1 VTVPPSLSLR
11 LSQWK
16 NVARPLL
23 NNLRA
28 EPEIR
33 KAKVQTNLSTEAI
46 DVYAEDAKVTR
57 A

>member
-1 VTVPPSLSLR
+1 MWLGL
-11 LSQWK
+11 
-16 NVARPLL
+16 LL

-33 KAKVQTNLSTEAI
+33 KANVQTNLSTEAV

>member
-1 VTVPPSLSLR
+1 MWLGL
-11 LSQWK
+11 
-16 NVARPLL
+16 LL

-28 EPEIR
+28 EPEIHI
-33 KAKVQTNLSTEAI
+33 AKVQTNLSTKAI